1 MKGKNFVTWLMGD
14 RAGNAIIATWD
25 WLLGKEAPVIQPSQ
39 EDTLAAAER
48 SLALMAQS
56 VSSLSAAVAQQ
67 ASSYKN
73 LQVQH
78 ENKAREIKVLERE
91 AAVAAK
97 EERDRDARLILAR
110 VIQQEKLLE
119 QLDSQVDRAEE
130 LLISSQNRLTQEQLE
145 VERYRTEI
153 RNTRDLSRVNVA
165 LREIARV
172 NDGLDGSSAKSN
184 FENAQMQATEYEMQ
198 QKLLADI
205 SMNRSQLSDENS
217 DYEIQNKVNERMAK
231 LKSNSSELPPT

>member
-1 MKGKNFVTWLMGD
+1 MGD
-14 RAGNAIIATWD
+14 RAGNAIIASWD
-25 WLLGKEAPVIQPSQ
+25 WLLGKEASVIQSSQ

-48 SLALMAQS
+48 SLTLMAQS

-73 LQVQH
+73 VQIQH
-78 ENKAREIKVLERE
+78 ESKAREIKVLERE

-97 EERDRDARLILAR
+97 EGRDRDARLTLAR

-119 QLDSQVDRAEE
+119 QLDGQVDRAEE

-145 VERYRTEI
+145 VERYRIEI

-184 FENAQMQATEYEMQ
+184 FENAQMQAAEYEMQ
-198 QKLLADI
+198 QKILADI
-205 SMNRSQLSDENS
+205 SMNRLELTDENS
-217 DYEIQNKVNERMAK
+217 DYEIQNQVNERMAK
-231 LKSNSSELPPT
+231 LKNNGSGLPPK

>member
-14 RAGNAIIATWD
+14 LAGNAIIATWD
-25 WLLGKEAPVIQPSQ
+25 WLLGKEAPVPQPSQ

-56 VSSLSAAVAQQ
+56 VSSLSAAVTQQ
-67 ASSYKN
+67 ATSYKN

-78 ENKAREIKVLERE
+78 ENKAREIKILEQE
-91 AAVAAK
+91 ATFAAK
-97 EERDRDARLILAR
+97 AGHDRDARQMIAR

-172 NDGLDGSSAKSN
+172 NDGLDGGSARST

-205 SMNRSQLSDENS
+205 SMNRSELADENS

-231 LKSNSSELPPT
+231 LKNNISELPPK

>member
-56 VSSLSAAVAQQ
+56 VSSLSSAVAQQ

-91 AAVAAK
+91 AAIAAK
-97 EERDRDARLILAR
+97 EGRDRDARLTLAR

-172 NDGLDGSSAKSN
+172 NDGLDGNSAKSN

-198 QKLLADI
+198 QKLLADM
-205 SMNRSQLSDENS
+205 SMNRSELADENS

-231 LKSNSSELPPT
+231 LKNNSSELPPT

>member
-25 WLLGKEAPVIQPSQ
+25 WLLGKEAPAIQPSQ
-39 EDTLAAAER
+39 EDTLAVAER

-56 VSSLSAAVAQQ
+56 VTSLSAAVAQQ

-73 LQVQH
+73 LQFQH
-78 ENKAREIKVLERE
+78 EAKAREIKVLERE

-97 EERDRDARLILAR
+97 EGRDRDARLTLSR

-205 SMNRSQLSDENS
+205 SMNRSELADENS
-217 DYEIQNKVNERMAK
+217 DYEIQNQVNERMAK
-231 LKSNSSELPPT
+231 LKNNISELPPK

>member
-14 RAGNAIIATWD
+14 RAGNAILATWD
-25 WLLGKEAPVIQPSQ
+25 WLLGKESPVIQPNQ
-39 EDTLAAAER
+39 EDTLAAAEQ

-56 VSSLSAAVAQQ
+56 VSNLSAAVAQQ
-67 ASSYKN
+67 AASYKN
-73 LQVQH
+73 LQFQH
-78 ENKAREIKVLERE
+78 EAKVREIKVLERD

-97 EERDRDARLILAR
+97 EGRDRDARLTLAR

-172 NDGLDGSSAKSN
+172 NDGLDGSSAKST

-198 QKLLADI
+198 QKLLANI
-205 SMNRSQLSDENS
+205 SMNRSELVDENS
-217 DYEIQNKVNERMAK
+217 DSEIQNKVNERMAK
-231 LKSNSSELPPT
+231 LKNSSSELPPK